1 MIILDPVYCVIIR
14 GSRGLP
20 LEALVCE
27 RGAIDFAR
35 HMLPDYEFIV
45 TELDAVLVNEFRAS
59 SN

>member
-35 HMLPDYEFIV
+35 HMLPDFEFIV
-45 TELDAVLVNEFRAS
+45 TELDAALIKEFRAS
-59 SN
+59 SK

>member
-14 GSRGLP
+14 GGGRP
-20 LEALVCE
+20 LEAIVCE

-35 HMLPDYEFIV
+35 HMLPQFEFCV
-45 TELDAVLVNEFRAS
+45 TELDPALIKEFRAS